1 MYIFMGLI
9 AIILAEEAYNYWE
22 PDLHPEEFQHSSQT
36 LAHDRQDF
44 SIAKLVNGIRNRQL
58 STEALPV
65 SYCYEIKMSD
75 FQTLFL

>member
-22 PDLHPEEFQHSSQT
+22 TDLHSEEFQHS

-65 SYCYEIKMSD
+65 SYCYKIKMSD